1 MKLRFLV
8 FLFSYSVVIFRDQS
22 NNDQLNHKTGKEE
35 PEISLTPFS
44 GQFPPVSSLKAKTGD
59 AATLHLRLLTSGY

>member
-1 MKLRFLV
+1 MNLRSLV
-8 FLFSYSVVIFRDQS
+8 FLFSFSVVIFRDQS

-44 GQFPPVSSLKAKTGD
+44 GQVRLCPQRKQKPKTRSPYVSGF
-59 AATLHLRLLTSGY
+59 